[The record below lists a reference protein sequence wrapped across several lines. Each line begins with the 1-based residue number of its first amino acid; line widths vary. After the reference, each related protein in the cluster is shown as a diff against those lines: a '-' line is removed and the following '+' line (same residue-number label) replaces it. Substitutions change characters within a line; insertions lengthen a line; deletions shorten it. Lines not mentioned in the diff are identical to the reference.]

1 MPYIAIINRST
12 HTIETLYEGAVSN
25 QSVYGGPW
33 GWPRATVH
41 LPIPE
46 TLNKELV
53 KVSLDETGAY
63 VFEIDAEKE
72 QVANAGKWDALR
84 AERNLRLTNSDWT
97 QLSDIP
103 FTINKEAW
111 AAYRQAL
118 RDITHTTMDI
128 HNIVWPDTPIP
139 IVPEAVIVEEAEAVA
154 EVTEAEA
161 VAVVAEPPAVITD
174 SVAIVEE
181 VVVAEVTEAEAVV
194 SEPPAMVEE
203 AVSVITDPLPAMVA
217 EPLAEEVAVAEA

>member
-1 MPYIAIINRST
+1 
-12 HTIETLYEGAVSN
+12 
-25 QSVYGGPW
+25 
-33 GWPRATVH
+33 VH

-72 QVANAGKWDALR
+72 LLANAGKWDALR

-103 FTINKEAW
+103 STINKEDW

-118 RDITHTTMDI
+118 RDITHTTTDI
-128 HNIVWPDTPIP
+128 NNIIWPDTPNA
-139 IVPEAVIVEEAEAVA
+139 IVPII
-154 EVTEAEA
+154 
-161 VAVVAEPPAVITD
+161 ITD
-174 SVAIVEE
+174 SEVAV
-181 VVVAEVTEAEAVV
+181 AVV
-194 SEPPAMVEE
+194 SEPPAVITEPVAAVDVITEVVTEPVVEVDVAVAIVTEPEE
-203 AVSVITDPLPAMVA
+203 AVAVA
-217 EPLAEEVAVAEA
+217 VPVEEEVAVAEA